1 MTQTLKLAAS
11 AAAVLSL
18 FGCGAGAPE
27 DTIARAS
34 SQGVRA
40 QQAPAM
46 PALDDNVRIS
56 AGLVNVA
63 ALHADGTVYTWGGNQ
78 YGQLGR
84 AASAT
89 SAIPNLVRGLSSVV
103 AIQSGGYHVAAIRT
117 DGTLWTW
124 GHNSYGQLGL
134 PIGLSSVNATP
145 QPVPGISRV
154 VSVAAGYTHSAAITS
169 NGALW
174 GWGSLPGRNSKTPVR
189 VDGLPAAVTQ
199 VSAGSDF
206 NLTLGADGFA
216 YAWGNNR
223 SGQLGNGLYT
233 TLGTTPSRVVNLA
246 AAVAVSAGYAH
257 ALALS
262 SDGQVWSWGSNSHGQ
277 LGTGSVSHNVARPV
291 PGLPTA
297 LGGAAAIKAIIAG
310 GRNSAVV
317 YRDGSVWIWG
327 SNAAG
332 QLANGSTTSSP
343 VPQRLNTLAGV
354 AAVTVGENFVS
365 VLKSDGTVYGIGANH
380 MGQLGNNS
388 FARSTVPVQVV
399 GMSGS
404 GYINLGA
411 SSAK

>member
-1 MTQTLKLAAS
+1 MTQALKLAAS
-11 AAAVLSL
+11 AAAVFSL
-18 FGCGAGAPE
+18 FGCGAGAPD

-34 SQGVRA
+34 SQGTRA
-40 QQAPAM
+40 LQAPAM
-46 PALDDNVRIS
+46 PSLDDSVRIS
-56 AGLVNVA
+56 AGLNNVV

-84 AASAT
+84 PASTT
-89 SAIPNLVRGLSSVV
+89 SAIPNLVPGLSSVV
-103 AIQSGGYHVAAIRT
+103 AVQSGGFHVAAIRT

-124 GHNSYGQLGL
+124 GNNSYGQLGL
-134 PIGLSSVNATP
+134 PSGLSSVNATP
-145 QPVPGISRV
+145 QPVPGMSHV
-154 VSVAAGYTHSAAITS
+154 VSAAAGYVHSAAVTS

-189 VDGLPAAVTQ
+189 VDGLPVAATK
-199 VSAGSDF
+199 VSAGYDF
-206 NLTLGADGFA
+206 VLALGADGFA

-233 TLGTTPSRVVNLA
+233 TPGNIPSRVVNLA

-262 SDGQVWSWGSNSHGQ
+262 SDGQVWAWGSNANGQ
-277 LGTGSVSHNVARPV
+277 LGTGSASHNVARPV
-291 PGLPTA
+291 LGLPTP

-327 SNAAG
+327 SNASG
-332 QLANGSTTSSP
+332 QLGNGSITPSQ

-354 AAVTVGENFVS
+354 AAVTVGDGFVS

-380 MGQLGNNS
+380 MGQLGNNT
-388 FARSTVPVQVV
+388 FARSSVPVQVV
-399 GMSGS
+399 GTSG
-404 GYINLGA
+404 GAYINLGA
-411 SSAK
+411 SRAK

>member
-1 MTQTLKLAAS
+1 MTQALKLAAS
-11 AAAVLSL
+11 AAAALSL

-27 DTIARAS
+27 QTLVRTS
-34 SQGVRA
+34 SQGMRA
-40 QQAPAM
+40 MQATAM

-56 AGLVNVA
+56 AGMLNVA

-84 AASAT
+84 PAGTT

-103 AIQSGGYHVAAIRT
+103 ALQAGAYHVAAIHT

-124 GHNSYGQLGL
+124 GNNSYGQLGL
-134 PIGLSSVNATP
+134 PTGLSSVNATP
-145 QPVPGISRV
+145 QPVPGMSRV
-154 VSVAAGYTHSAAITS
+154 VSVAAGYSHSAAVTS

-189 VDGLPAAVTQ
+189 VDGLPVAVTK

-206 NLTLGADGFA
+206 NLALGADGFA

-233 TLGTTPSRVVNLA
+233 IQGNTPSRVVNLA
-246 AAVAVSAGYAH
+246 GAVAVSAGYAH

-262 SDGQVWSWGSNSHGQ
+262 GDGQVWAWGSNSNGQ
-277 LGTGSVSHNVARPV
+277 LGTGSASHNVARPV
-291 PGLPTA
+291 LGLPTA

-327 SNAAG
+327 SNASG
-332 QLANGSTTSSP
+332 QLGNGSTTSSP
-343 VPQRLNTLAGV
+343 VPLRLNTLAGV
-354 AAVTVGENFVS
+354 AAVTVGDGFVS

-380 MGQLGNNS
+380 MGQLGNNA
-388 FARSTVPVQVV
+388 FTRSSVPVQVV
-399 GMSGS
+399 GMSGG
-404 GYINLGA
+404 GYVNLGA